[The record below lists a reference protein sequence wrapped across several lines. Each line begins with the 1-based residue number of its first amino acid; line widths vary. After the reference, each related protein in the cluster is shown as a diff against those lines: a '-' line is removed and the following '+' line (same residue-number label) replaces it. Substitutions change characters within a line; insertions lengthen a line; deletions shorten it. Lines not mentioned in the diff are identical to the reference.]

1 MARCACAR
9 PFGTATVTSFGAVV
23 AVPLVYGT
31 RFRRD
36 VPQVRCFALSVTAFE
51 GTGRVVNWARGLKGP
66 PITVGAEALMKHEI
80 EAAFAE
86 MLDISTD
93 IDKAVVFGPEGVVAS
108 NMTEPALSATVA
120 QAEALV
126 DLGQENASKM
136 GSQPL
141 TQLVVE
147 TADGLVFLVR
157 ETAGDGMTAVA
168 TGKKGSRVGLV
179 LYDLKTCLRDAREAA
194 GDTTTG
200 GEA

>member
-1 MARCACAR
+1 
-9 PFGTATVTSFGAVV
+9 
-23 AVPLVYGT
+23 
-31 RFRRD
+31 
-36 VPQVRCFALSVTAFE
+36 
-51 GTGRVVNWARGLKGP
+51 
-66 PITVGAEALMKHEI
+66 MKQEI

-108 NMTEPALSATVA
+108 NVGEPALSAIVA
-120 QAEALV
+120 QAGELV
-126 DLGQENASKM
+126 RLGQQSAEKM

-147 TADGLVFLVR
+147 VPSGLVFLVR
-157 ETAGDGMTAVA
+157 ELAADGMTAVA
-168 TGKKGSRVGLV
+168 TGKKGSRVGLA

-194 GDTTTG
+194 GKAATNGQG